1 MAGISK
7 READVHGLSK
17 TLIVILIA
25 MSWTAPATA
34 QQAGAKKMYRCG
46 TNFQDKPCDGSAP
59 AAVAPAAAPGKA
71 AAVASPAP
79 AAKVVAPAAPEPT
92 RVSAAEARSAQQK
105 QIRCENFG
113 RQAAELRDR
122 QKSTPQ
128 YAESIGVQLKSLETR
143 MSADSC

>member
-1 MAGISK
+1 M
-7 READVHGLSK
+7 HGLSK
-17 TLIVILIA
+17 TLVVILIA

-34 QQAGAKKMYRCG
+34 QQASAKKMYRCG
-46 TNFQDKPCDGSAP
+46 TNFQDKPCDGNAP
-59 AAVAPAAAPGKA
+59 AAV
-71 AAVASPAP
+71 AP
-79 AAKVVAPAAPEPT
+79 AAKVVAPAVPEPT
-92 RVSAAEARSAQQK
+92 KVSAADARSAQQK
-105 QIRCENFG
+105 QIRCENFS